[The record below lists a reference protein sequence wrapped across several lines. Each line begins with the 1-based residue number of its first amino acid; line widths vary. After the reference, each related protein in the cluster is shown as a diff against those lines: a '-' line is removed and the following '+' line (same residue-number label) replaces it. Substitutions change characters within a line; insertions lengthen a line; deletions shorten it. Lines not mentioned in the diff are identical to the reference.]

1 VSNNGKLYRCKP
13 FPYTNWCSMA
23 AWAYEPGKGTAW
35 DQAWE
40 EHKD

>member
-1 VSNNGKLYRCKP
+1 MSNNGKLYRCKP

-40 EHKD
+40 VHKE